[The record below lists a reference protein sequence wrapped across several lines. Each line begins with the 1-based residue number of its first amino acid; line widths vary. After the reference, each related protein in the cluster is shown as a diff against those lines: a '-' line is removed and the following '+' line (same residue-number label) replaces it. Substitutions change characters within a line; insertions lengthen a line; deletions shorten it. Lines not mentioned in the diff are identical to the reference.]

1 MEQQPQIGWA
11 IERLRELRAEYANGE
26 AQALEL
32 DERRIQ
38 LRESM
43 LRIGGAIQVLD
54 ELIEQSGAF
63 AARESIVTNGEA
75 KIR

>member
-1 MEQQPQIGWA
+1 MEQQQQIGWA

-26 AQALEL
+26 MQALEL
-32 DERRIQ
+32 DERRMQ

-63 AARESIVTNGEA
+63 ATRESIVTNGEA